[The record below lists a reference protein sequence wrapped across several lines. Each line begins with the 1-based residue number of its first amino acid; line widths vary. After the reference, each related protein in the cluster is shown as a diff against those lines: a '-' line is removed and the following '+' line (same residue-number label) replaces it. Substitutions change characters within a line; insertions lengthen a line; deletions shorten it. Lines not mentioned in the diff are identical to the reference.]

1 MKQFLSAIQ
10 GSRKSAVLPAVVLA
24 LAALFGMAPATLHG
38 QNGTDYGKDNRNDN
52 ERDNGREFGK
62 GNAFGRIREY
72 PYGINQQSTRPY
84 AIGLWGDLPYSS
96 EQAAVI
102 PNLIADM
109 NSQSLAFTAHDGDL
123 RQGSGSPNC
132 ADGSIY
138 TNAGVYFGSLRAPVI
153 FTPGDNDWT
162 DCDRKSL
169 GVDGRNSLQELDNER
184 SFFFSTPYTLGQTRF
199 LQEVQAKPLCKGFGS
214 ANGNSGPTSDVAKTQ
229 TDTYIDVPCVENR
242 RWIVGRV
249 MYATINI
256 QGSCNN
262 LCDDYPDAVEYGAR
276 NAADIQWMKETFEI
290 ALEQNSVAVMLIT
303 QADPGFDDTD
313 ATRAPTRNANTL
325 VQDDA
330 AKATDGYHDFL
341 VALRAQVIAFGRPV
355 AYIHGDSH
363 YFRVDK
369 PLLDS
374 AGKRVTNFTRVET
387 FGDHQPTLGDVNW
400 LKVNVDP
407 SSREV
412 FSYEPQIVNRDLLVP

>member
-1 MKQFLSAIQ
+1 MSQFSSVLKR
-10 GSRKSAVLPAVVLA
+10 SRRFVMALAAVLA
-24 LAALFGMAPATLHG
+24 LTAVAATAQDVNHG
-38 QNGTDYGKDNRNDN
+38 N
-52 ERDNGREFGK
+52 
-62 GNAFGRIREY
+62 GNAFGANKEY
-72 PYGINQQSTRPY
+72 PYGVNQQSSRPY
-84 AIGLWGDLPYSS
+84 AIGLWGDLPYSA
-96 EQAAVI
+96 EQATVI

-109 NSQSLAFTAHDGDL
+109 NSQELAFTAHDGDL
-123 RQGSGSPNC
+123 RQGSGAPNC

-138 TNAGVYFGSLRAPVI
+138 TRATGYFGSLAAPAI

-184 SFFFSTPYTLGQTRF
+184 AFFFATPYTLGQTQF
-199 LQEVQAKPLCKGFGS
+199 LQEVQAAPLCKGFGS
-214 ANGNSGPTSDVAKTQ
+214 ANNNSGPNSDVTKPQ
-229 TDTYIDVPCVENR
+229 TATYTSVPCVENR

-249 MYATINI
+249 TYATINI

-262 LCDDYPDAVEYGAR
+262 LCDDYPDPVEYAAR
-276 NAADIQWMKETFEI
+276 NAAGIQWMKDTF
-290 ALEQNSVAVMLIT
+290 ATAVEQNSVAVMFIT
-303 QADPGFDDTD
+303 QADPGFDDSD
-313 ATRAPTRNANTL
+313 GTRAPTRNANTL
-325 VQDDA
+325 VEDD
-330 AKATDGYHDFL
+330 KQQLTDGFHDFL
-341 VALRAQVIAFGRPV
+341 VALRAQVIAFGKPV
-355 AYIHGDSH
+355 AYVHGDSH
-363 YFRVDK
+363 YLRIDK

-412 FSYEPQIVNRDLLVP
+412 FSYEPQIVNHDLVLVP

>member
-1 MKQFLSAIQ
+1 MNQE
-10 GSRKSAVLPAVVLA
+10 GVLP
-24 LAALFGMAPATLHG
+24 
-38 QNGTDYGKDNRNDN
+38 Y
-52 ERDNGREFGK
+52 
-62 GNAFGRIREY
+62 
-72 PYGINQQSTRPY
+72 S
-84 AIGLWGDLPYSS
+84 IGLWGDLPYSA

-102 PNLIADM
+102 PKLIADM
-109 NSQSLAFTAHDGDL
+109 NSQNLAFTAHDGDL

-138 TNAGVYFGSLRAPVI
+138 TRGFMYFGSLSAPAI

-169 GVDGRNSLQELDNER
+169 GADGRNSLQELDNER
-184 SFFFSTPYTLGQTRF
+184 ALFFGTPYTLGQSQF
-199 LQEVQAKPLCKGFGS
+199 LMEVQATPKCKGFGGS
-214 ANGNSGPTSDVAKTQ
+214 NGNTGSNSNVSLTQ
-229 TDTYIDVPCVENR
+229 TATYTDVPCVENR

-249 MYATINI
+249 VYATVNI

-262 LCDDYPDAVEYGAR
+262 LCDDYPDPIEYAAR
-276 NAADIQWMKETFEI
+276 NAADIAWVQGTFQL
-290 ALEQNSVAVMLIT
+290 AKDQNCVAVMFIT

-325 VQDDA
+325 VENDA
-330 AKATDGYHDFL
+330 QKSTDGYKDFL
-341 VALRAQVIAFGRPV
+341 LALRTQVIAFGKPV
-355 AYIHGDSH
+355 AYVHGDSH

-374 AGKRVTNFTRVET
+374 TGKRVTNFTRVET

-412 FSYEPQIVNRDLLVP
+412 FSYEPQIVNRDVLVP

>member
-1 MKQFLSAIQ
+1 MRQFSSALQ
-10 GSRKSAVLPAVVLA
+10 RLRKSVIAATIIFA
-24 LAALFGMAPATLHG
+24 LTALVITVPGTLRA
-38 QNGTDYGKDNRNDN
+38 QNGN
-52 ERDNGREFGK
+52 
-62 GNAFGRIREY
+62 GNAFGKNKDY
-72 PYGINQQSTRPY
+72 PYGVNQQSSRAY
-84 AIGLWGDLPYSS
+84 AIGLWGDLPYSA

-109 NSQSLAFTAHDGDL
+109 NSQDLVFTAHDGDL

-132 ADGSIY
+132 ADNSIY
-138 TNAGVYFGSLRAPVI
+138 TRASAYFGSLYAPAI

-169 GVDGRNSLQELDNER
+169 GADGRNSLQELDHER
-184 SFFFSTPYTLGQTRF
+184 AFFFNTPYTLGQTRF
-199 LQEVQAKPLCKGFGS
+199 LQEVQSTPTCKGFGT
-214 ANGNSGPTSDVAKTQ
+214 ANANLGPNSDVKQTQ
-229 TDTYIDVPCVENR
+229 TATYTDVPCVENR
-242 RWIVGRV
+242 RWIVNRV
-249 MYATINI
+249 VYATINI

-262 LCDDYPDAVEYGAR
+262 LCDDYPDFVEYAAR
-276 NAADIQWMKETFEI
+276 NAAGIQWMKDTFAT
-290 ALEQNSVAVMLIT
+290 ALAQNCVAVMFIT

-313 ATRAPTRNANTL
+313 GTRAPTRNANTL
-325 VQDDA
+325 VEDDA
-330 AKATDGYHDFL
+330 QKLTDGFHDFL
-341 VALRAQVIAFGRPV
+341 VALRAQVIAFGKPV
-355 AYIHGDSH
+355 AYVHGDSH

-374 AGKRVTNFTRVET
+374 TGKRVTNFTRVET

-412 FSYEPQIVNRDLLVP
+412 FSYEPQIVNRDPVLVP